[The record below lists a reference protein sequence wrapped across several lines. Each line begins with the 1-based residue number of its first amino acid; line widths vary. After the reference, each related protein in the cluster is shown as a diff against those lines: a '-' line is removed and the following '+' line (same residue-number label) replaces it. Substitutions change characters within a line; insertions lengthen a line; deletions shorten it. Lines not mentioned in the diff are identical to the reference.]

1 MNNAALLIK
10 GIRVMKSLTDAKQ
23 LAAADR
29 YFKLVRQRVFGRY
42 HGFALTHSAYQRSDL
57 YSGFC
62 EMRDVYLERGK
73 ALTGVRLG
81 GTDNCEGLVK

>member
-10 GIRVMKSLTDAKQ
+10 GLKVMKSLTDAKQ
-23 LAAADR
+23 LAAAGR
-29 YFKLVRQRVFGRY
+29 YFRLVRLRVFGRY
-42 HGFALTHSAYQRSDL
+42 YRIALMHEAYRQSSL

-62 EMRDVYLERGK
+62 EMRDVYHERSE
-73 ALTGVRLG
+73 ALTAIRPG